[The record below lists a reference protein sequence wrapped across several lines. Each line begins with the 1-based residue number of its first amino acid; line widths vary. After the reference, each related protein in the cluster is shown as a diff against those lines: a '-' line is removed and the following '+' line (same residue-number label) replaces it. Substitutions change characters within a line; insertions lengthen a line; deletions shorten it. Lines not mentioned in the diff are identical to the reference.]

1 MNHESHLFGEELRRK
16 RLTAGL
22 SLAQLAH
29 IVHYSKAQLSK
40 VERGIKTPGRDLA
53 RLCDAAFDANG
64 ELASLASPEPAS
76 RRQVLAVGA
85 LAAPAIYLGGSVASG
100 NAEHTDLAGIFRA
113 QLDHYRKLGQ
123 TTDPAILVSLLA
135 GQLTVIQKIAAHN
148 GQRASQPLLIIASRY
163 AEYTGWLVQETG
175 TDFGA
180 LRWTRQAIDLANA
193 AGDSD
198 FAAYGLVRHALM
210 TLYRGDAAQTTQL
223 AERAQASTLPPRIR
237 GLAAAREAQGH
248 AIAADYDSTMRALDR
263 ASALLSA
270 ATLDAGQPVIGT
282 ANLVDPAEMIR
293 GWCLYDLGRPS
304 DAARIIDRQLA
315 TIPEGATRAQARY
328 GVRRALAYAAAGD
341 IDHACR
347 LTSGL
352 LDDLM
357 RVRSATI
364 TTDLR
369 ALARTLGRHQKNPAV
384 RDLSPRLG
392 TALRAATR

>member
-1 MNHESHLFGEELRRK
+1 VNHKSCSFGEELRRK

-22 SLAQLAH
+22 SLAQLADV
-29 IVHYSKAQLSK
+29 VHYSKAQLSK
-40 VERGIKTPGRDLA
+40 VERGIKTPSRDLA
-53 RLCDAAFDANG
+53 RLCDAALDANG
-64 ELASLASPEPAS
+64 ELASLASPAPAN
-76 RRQVLAVGA
+76 RRQVLTAGA
-85 LAAPAIYLGGSVASG
+85 LAAPAICLRASAAYG
-100 NAEHTDLAGIFRA
+100 NAEHTDLAGVFRA

-123 TTDPAILVSLLA
+123 TTDPAILAPVLA
-135 GQLTVIQKIAAHN
+135 GQITVIQTIATHT
-148 GQRASQPLLIIASRY
+148 GQRASRPLLIIASRY

-175 TDFGA
+175 TDLGA
-180 LRWTRQAIDLANA
+180 LRWTRQAIELANA
-193 AGDSD
+193 AGDSNL
-198 FAAYGLVRHALM
+198 AAYGLVRHALM
-210 TLYRGDAAQTTQL
+210 TLHRGDAAQTTQL

-248 AIAADYDSTMRALDR
+248 AIAGDYHSTMRALDR
-263 ASALLSA
+263 ASAMLSA
-270 ATLDAGQPVIGT
+270 ATLDTGQPVIGT

-293 GWCLYDLGRPS
+293 GWCLYDLGRPR
-304 DAARIIDRQLA
+304 DAVRIIDQQLA
-315 TIPEGATRAQARY
+315 TIPEGATRAHARY
-328 GVRRALAYAAAGD
+328 GVRGALAYAAAGD

-369 ALARTLGRHQKNPAV
+369 SLARALGRHQKNSAV

-392 TALRAATR
+392 TALRATSR

>member
-1 MNHESHLFGEELRRK
+1 LNHESRSFGEELRRK

-40 VERGIKTPGRDLA
+40 VERGIKAPSRDLA

-64 ELASLASPEPAS
+64 ELASLASSEPAS
-76 RRQVLAVGA
+76 RRQVLAASA
-85 LAAPAIYLGGSVASG
+85 LATPAICLGSRAPCE
-100 NAEHTDLAGIFRA
+100 NALHADLAGIFRV

-123 TTDPAILVSLLA
+123 TTDPAILVPVLA
-135 GQLTVIQKIAAHN
+135 GQLTVIQKITAYTAQH
-148 GQRASQPLLIIASRY
+148 ASRPLLSIASRY
-163 AEYTGWLVQETG
+163 AEYTGWLAQEAG
-175 TDFGA
+175 TDSGA
-180 LRWTRQAIDLANA
+180 LWWTRQAIDLANA
-193 AGDSD
+193 ADDSN
-198 FAAYGLVRHALM
+198 FAIYGLVRHALI
-210 TLYRGDAAQTTQL
+210 TLYRGDAAQTIQL
-223 AERAQASTLPPRIR
+223 AERAQASNVPPRIR

-263 ASALLSA
+263 ARALLSA

-293 GWCLYDLGRPS
+293 GWCLYDLGRPG
-304 DAARIIDRQLA
+304 DAARIIDRELA

-328 GVRRALAYAAAGD
+328 GARRALAYAATGD
-341 IDHACR
+341 INHACH
-347 LTSGL
+347 LANGL
-352 LDDLM
+352 VDDLM
-357 RVRSATI
+357 LVRSATI

-369 ALARTLGRHQKNPAV
+369 ALARTLGRHHKNPAV